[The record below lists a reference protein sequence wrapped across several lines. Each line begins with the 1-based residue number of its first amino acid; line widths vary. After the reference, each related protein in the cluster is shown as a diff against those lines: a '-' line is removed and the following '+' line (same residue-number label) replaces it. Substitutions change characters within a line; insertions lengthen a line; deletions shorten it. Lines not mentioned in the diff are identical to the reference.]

1 METTST
7 SLGGGLLPSTQPAC
21 LIFVKPEGG
30 TMNFNSVSV
39 AKTALLHQG
48 VKRNQVRRF
57 HCEKALAVVHVF
69 AVGHAPAPRKSRK
82 TFPTSRR
89 CRWATLSIGQ
99 TRSRNVSHVTA
110 LSQ

>member
-48 VKRNQVRRF
+48 VKRNRVRRF
-57 HCEKALAVVHVF
+57 HCEKALAVVHVSLWVMRQHQGNRERLSQHRGDAGGRLCQSARRDLGMF
-69 AVGHAPAPRKSRK
+69 L
-82 TFPTSRR
+82 TSR
-89 CRWATLSIGQ
+89 
-99 TRSRNVSHVTA
+99 H
-110 LSQ
+110 